1 MNIVE
6 PIIFQAKINP
16 NNIAICT
23 PGTRMDFVTY
33 AGLARIIDN
42 LGRVAL
48 SLGLT
53 RGDIVAIYVSETIF
67 HAALVLALTRVG
79 IVTVSA
85 RTPRLPKE
93 LGVKA
98 VIASKTD
105 AFENAGKV
113 ILADPN
119 WMFTEGAPLKRDEI
133 AHSDDAEVCRVMLTS
148 GTTGEAKA
156 IRFTHGAV
164 QGKSARNEYAKGSR
178 VAVTARMF
186 CDLGITTGPAF
197 RYLIF
202 MLSRGGTI
210 YYFGASSE
218 STIQAFD
225 LYSMQTMITSPS
237 GVAEYLKFYE
247 QQRAFRCNFES
258 IISSGGLLP
267 KSLSERVLAT
277 MCQRLFSS
285 YGATETGTIAFAPAQ
300 MIADVPGAV
309 GFVTPGA
316 EVEIVDASDNP
327 LAAGQE
333 GIVRTRTSQMVDGYV
348 GNPDATARA
357 FRNGWFYPGD
367 IGSLAHD
374 GMLLIRGR
382 EASVLNIG
390 GDKIKPELV
399 EDALV
404 SFEGVEQA
412 AAFTHKSTMDVPELW
427 AALVCRPD
435 IDLAALQEHCG
446 RRLGTAFVPKHFA
459 RLESLPMNAAGKLD
473 RQRLVELLKPAAAE
487 PGI

>member
-6 PIIFQAKINP
+6 PILFQAKINP
-16 NNIAICT
+16 SSIAICT

-33 AGLARIIDN
+33 AGLARIIDS

-48 SLGLT
+48 SLGLA
-53 RGDIVAIYVSETIF
+53 RGDIVAVHGVETIF
-67 HAALVLALTRVG
+67 HAALVLALTRLG

-98 VIASKTD
+98 VIAGK
-105 AFENAGKV
+105 AEPFENAGKV
-113 ILADPN
+113 IIADPN
-119 WMFTEGAPLKRDEI
+119 WMFAEGAPLTPAELADSDET
-133 AHSDDAEVCRVMLTS
+133 DVCRIMLTS

-178 VAVTARMF
+178 VAVTARLF

-218 STIQAFD
+218 STIHAFD
-225 LYSMQTMITSPS
+225 LFNIQTMITSPA

-247 QQRAFRCNFES
+247 QHRAFRCNFES
-258 IISSGGLLP
+258 IVSSGGLLP
-267 KSLSERVLAT
+267 KSLSERVLGT

-316 EVEIVDASDNP
+316 AVEIVDASDRP
-327 LAAGQE
+327 LPPGRD
-333 GIVRTRTSQMVDGYV
+333 GIVRTRTGQMVDGYV
-348 GNPDATARA
+348 GNPEATARA
-357 FRNGWFYPGD
+357 FRGGWFYPGD
-367 IGSLAHD
+367 TGSLTAD
-374 GMLLIRGR
+374 GMLIIHGR

-390 GDKIKPELV
+390 GDKIRPELV
-399 EDALV
+399 EEALT
-404 SFEGVEQA
+404 SFAGVEQA
-412 AAFTHKSTMDVPELW
+412 AAFTHKSAMDVPELW
-427 AALVCRPD
+427 AALVCGS
-435 IDLAALQEHCG
+435 DLDLGALQRHCED
-446 RRLGTAFVPKHFA
+446 RLGRAFAPKHFT
-459 RLESLPMNAAGKLD
+459 RLDSLPKSAAGKLD
-473 RQRLVELLKPAAAE
+473 RARLAELLKPGRA
-487 PGI
+487 